1 MKKNVTVGERTFHID
16 CANSDKKWKAVV
28 VMQPPTNNQLY
39 TLPAPWSCEAD
50 TEEELNR
57 KIDQYFEKMRK

>member
-1 MKKNVTVGERTFHID
+1 MRKIVTIEDRKFYVDTYSLNG
-16 CANSDKKWKAVV
+16 NWKAVV

-50 TEEELNR
+50 TEEELNQ
-57 KIDQYFEKMRK
+57 KLDQYFDKMR